1 MVDKL
6 PLPVSLNWWT
16 PDSFHQW
23 YRDCIKPPRMTMT
36 TLHWSRP
43 RPRTLQRRGL
53 VNHHDPTK
61 HFRPFFWG
69 VQTVVFFG
77 GGVLKWC
84 DEWPKCHHLLTKQ
97 LVLMVW
103 KWCTPFFGSP
113 NKRNC
118 ERESAILA
126 IGKNAAEGNCPLTM
140 QKCHSPDVFSKTGS
154 VQTPEILVYVK
165 RRWEHATRV
174 SSCKR
179 SANTTSVTIAIQKV
193 KIALKKMANQTN
205 WFIIHVTMSSWF
217 TIPILII
224 SRGEYCIPES

>member
-77 GGVLKWC
+77 GGAWCLNGVMSDLKF
-84 DEWPKCHHLLTKQ
+84 HHFWQNNWFWWSESGAPL
-97 LVLMVW
+97 
-103 KWCTPFFGSP
+103 FFGSP
-113 NKRNC
+113 KQKKLWKWVGNPCNWKKCCR
-118 ERESAILA
+118 REL
-126 IGKNAAEGNCPLTM
+126 PLTM

-165 RRWEHATRV
+165 TMGTRNTGFLLQKECEHNQCDNCN
-174 SSCKR
+174 SKSKNC
-179 SANTTSVTIAIQKV
+179 V
-193 KIALKKMANQTN
+193 KKD
-205 WFIIHVTMSSWF
+205 
-217 TIPILII
+217 
-224 SRGEYCIPES
+224 G